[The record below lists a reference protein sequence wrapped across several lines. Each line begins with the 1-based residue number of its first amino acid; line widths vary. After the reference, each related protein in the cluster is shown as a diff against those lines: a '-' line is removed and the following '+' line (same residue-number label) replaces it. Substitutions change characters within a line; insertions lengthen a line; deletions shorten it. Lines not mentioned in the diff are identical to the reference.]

1 MKLGALWH
9 RVVQD
14 AMHSIKRPNAS
25 QRLSKDGEET
35 QKAELLVYGKVT
47 GVQAGPPFSRMLE
60 LDVMRC
66 LHGAIF
72 SGRV

>member
-14 AMHSIKRPNAS
+14 AMHSIKRRPNAS

-35 QKAELLVYGKVT
+35 QKAELPRIWEGHR
-47 GVQAGPPFSRMLE
+47 GAGRA
-60 LDVMRC
+60 
-66 LHGAIF
+66 AI
-72 SGRV
+72 